1 MGQADDFEVIVTE
14 NVEIV
19 LAMLEEIESKG
30 LPGCVVECGVYQGAS
45 LAAIAAKL
53 KALGSK
59 RCIFGFDS
67 FEGLPEPTAE
77 DYLADGHLH
86 QKAGE
91 GYFGNTALELA
102 RSRIEAVEY
111 EGEVTL
117 VPGWFEDTLPCFNEQ
132 ITLLFLDCDLY
143 ESYVVALNSL
153 WEKVVPG
160 GVVIL
165 DEYESLKYP
174 GPRLAVDQF
183 FSSKKEKPQYD
194 PRFVKEGAFR
204 RWFARKA
211 K

>member
-1 MGQADDFEVIVTE
+1 MRQANNFQITVAE

-19 LAMLEEIESKG
+19 LAMLEEIENEN
-30 LPGCVVECGVYQGAS
+30 LPGCVVECGVYKGAS

-59 RCIFGFDS
+59 RRILGFDS
-67 FEGLPEPTAE
+67 FDGLPEPSAE
-77 DYLADGHLH
+77 DYIADPQLR
-86 QKAGE
+86 QKARR
-91 GYFGNTALELA
+91 GYFGDTSLELT
-102 RSRIEAVEY
+102 RSRVDAVGY
-111 EGEVTL
+111 EGEIIL
-117 VPGWFEDTLPCFNEQ
+117 VPGWFEDTLPRFDEQ
-132 ITLLFLDCDLY
+132 IALLFLDCDFY

-153 WEKVVPG
+153 SDKVVPG
-160 GVVIL
+160 GIAIF

-183 FSSKKEKPQYD
+183 FSSKSEKPQYD

-204 RWFARKA
+204 RWFVRKA